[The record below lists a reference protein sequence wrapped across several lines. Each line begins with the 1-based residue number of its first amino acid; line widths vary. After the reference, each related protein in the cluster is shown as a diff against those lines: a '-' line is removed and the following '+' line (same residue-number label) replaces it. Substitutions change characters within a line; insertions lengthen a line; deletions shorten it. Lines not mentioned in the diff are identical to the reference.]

1 METCREAVDTSISRA
16 ARGARG
22 CWGSV
27 CLGVTIAPFCK
38 GKCQGSRRAQSVPPP
53 NYWDVLVAE
62 GAPPSA
68 ARWARSSLKLSSTVD
83 HQVCTRS
90 DELDVHL
97 TG

>member
-22 CWGSV
+22 
-27 CLGVTIAPFCK
+27 PFCK

-62 GAPPSA
+62 GARPSA

-83 HQVCTRS
+83 HQVRTRS